1 MRSKR
6 GRRNGLLWI
15 MFRVMDPEGNLPL
28 QALVSPPF
36 LSLPFCVLRRGL
48 VIATL
53 TTQRNAVK
61 MLNDRMNLIISYLE
75 KISLEGEGGGVVKD
89 PEVLRMIGA
98 LIVSLP
104 ASDSEAFREEFMT
117 VSSLSFL
124 LLLLIPLLLICEW
137 RTHEGM

>member
-1 MRSKR
+1 
-6 GRRNGLLWI
+6 
-15 MFRVMDPEGNLPL
+15 
-28 QALVSPPF
+28 
-36 LSLPFCVLRRGL
+36 
-48 VIATL
+48 
-53 TTQRNAVK
+53 

-75 KISLEGEGGGVVKD
+75 KISLEGQGGGVVKD

-124 LLLLIPLLLICEW
+124 LLLLIPLLLLCE
-137 RTHEGM
+137 